1 MKEKWTMFS
10 TSKEELEQLLV
21 PLGTCFI
28 GEDFIQVKDYPF
40 EPSIAYDQ
48 TTFKKEDITDI
59 DYNARPMT
67 IRIDDELVFISTEH
81 KEALI
86 HFASKNKIKIVQRPA
101 IWDLILEP
109 FLDTEFTEESNKRVT
124 RLLVKYGLT
133 LEQINQLRDEVEIQ
147 MLKYNFDTTLWEWC
161 SLNASDVLKAM
172 RPKYNQ
178 IDFRIF
184 YKKVMEIALLSQTK

>member
-28 GEDFIQVKDYPF
+28 GEDFIQVKNYPF
-40 EPSIAYDQ
+40 EPSIAYNQ
-48 TTFKKEDITDI
+48 TLIKKEDIVDF
-59 DYNARPMT
+59 DYDAQPMT
-67 IRIDDELVFISTEH
+67 IRIKNELIFISVEH

-86 HFASKNKIKIVQRPA
+86 HFADKNKIKIVQRPA

-178 IDFRIF
+178 INFRIF